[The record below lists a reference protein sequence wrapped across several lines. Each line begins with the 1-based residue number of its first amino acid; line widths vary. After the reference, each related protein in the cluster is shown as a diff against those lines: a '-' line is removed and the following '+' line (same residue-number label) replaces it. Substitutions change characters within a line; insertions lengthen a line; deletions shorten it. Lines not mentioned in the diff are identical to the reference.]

1 MDWNIKSFTLD
12 LQAEINNYKEKF
24 DSIIATQER
33 ELAEIKQTLIP
44 NTPKYHQEQAR
55 IKGACKDAIGTLRKK
70 TIVSISKSSEE
81 FRTQIIAKV
90 RLINKDDI
98 DSIKSL
104 QGIPLSQ
111 EEFKVIVD
119 KYSCNNYWNN
129 RLLAV
134 IGEENGVDFGGML
147 ETSLDVKLSVLNQ
160 LVEQSDKVLKYYG
173 DKSEK
178 EEDRNARYLYLN
190 DEVVN
195 SAIRMFSGTE
205 NTASPSEQAEKAYLQ
220 ILSGQTDISRG
231 LSIANALGNIK
242 GDGRNELL
250 ALIKSD
256 NRLSDL
262 SKTYS
267 GYSQEIAD
275 FNESEY
281 IKAKDS
287 IDKIKTI
294 KDDAIIKNLIG
305 DMQENTFFSD
315 MLASEIKNN
324 PQLREMVESEQ
335 ALEE

>member
-12 LQAEINNYKEKF
+12 LQAELSNYKEKF

-44 NTPKYHQEQAR
+44 NTPKYHQEQTR
-55 IKGACKDAIGTLRKK
+55 IKQACQDAIASLRAKA
-70 TIVSISKSSEE
+70 IEHIGESSTE
-81 FRTQIIAKV
+81 FKNQIIAKV
-90 RLINKDDI
+90 RVINQADI
-98 DSIKSL
+98 DAIKSL
-104 QGIPLSQ
+104 QGIPLSS

-119 KYSCNNYWNN
+119 KFSKGNYWND

-195 SAIRMFSGTE
+195 SAVKMFSGTD
-205 NTASPSEQAEKAYLQ
+205 NTATPSEVAEKAYLQ

-231 LSIANALGNIK
+231 LTLANTLNNVK
-242 GDGRNELL
+242 GAARNELFT
-250 ALIKSD
+250 LIKSD
-256 NRLSDL
+256 NRLSEL

-267 GYSQEIAD
+267 GYSKEIAD
-275 FNESEY
+275 FNASQY

-287 IDKIKTI
+287 IDKIRTI
-294 KDDAIIKNLIG
+294 KDDAIIKNIID

-324 PQLREMVESEQ
+324 PQLYSFVGTPETSE
-335 ALEE
+335 E